1 MGWLYDWIMKI
12 NRGPMEFE
20 IRVRGHLDLHWKAW
34 FEGWTIIE
42 LENGDTLLRNPKVDQ
57 PGVHSVLN
65 KIRDL
70 NLTLLSAIRKK

>member
-1 MGWLYDWIMKI
+1 MKI
-12 NRGPMEFE
+12 NYGPMEFE
-20 IRVRGHLDLHWKAW
+20 IRVRGHLDAHWKAW

-42 LENGDTLLRNPKVDQ
+42 LENGDTLIRNAKVDQ